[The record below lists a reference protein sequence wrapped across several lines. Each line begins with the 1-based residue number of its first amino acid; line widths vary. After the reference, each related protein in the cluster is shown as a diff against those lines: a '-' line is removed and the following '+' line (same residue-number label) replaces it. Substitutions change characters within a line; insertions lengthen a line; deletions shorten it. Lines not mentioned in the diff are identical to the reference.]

1 MRKGCGRAARTNS
14 PWSKRSHVCDHHGIA
29 RNEPT
34 SPRLQTQQCDGA
46 TLERAN
52 YTYSA
57 RCQSAAALRVQ
68 TSASRL
74 CLRARR
80 SRGYAL
86 ERAQSHSEHSEY
98 CEYLKYSVG
107 SDPATTAGQ
116 TRPLAVL
123 LIPQHSCALMRYT
136 IPVPHGIG
144 LVLKREMASVRAAV
158 SGKFV
163 ACHALCQQQTGKRV
177 LRRGIARGAC
187 PHAMAR
193 NCTK

>member
-1 MRKGCGRAARTNS
+1 MVVSQCGKAAAGRHVQTAPGRSGRTSATTTGSRGTSRPARGCKHNNATTQR
-14 PWSKRSHVCDHHGIA
+14 WSV
-29 RNEPT
+29 
-34 SPRLQTQQCDGA
+34 QT
-46 TLERAN
+46 TL
-52 YTYSA
+52 TVQ

-80 SRGYAL
+80 SSGYAL

-158 SGKFV
+158 
-163 ACHALCQQQTGKRV
+163 
-177 LRRGIARGAC
+177 RGNSVDVMRCANNRPASVC
-187 PHAMAR
+187 CAEA
-193 NCTK
+193 